1 MIFPLLT
8 GGNVVEVIRNWKALW
23 NNVIRDELRR
33 MTPIQGAGCRIERL
47 PTGTVFSAVPRSA
60 GGGTV
65 IAPAS
70 GLFEVSENDGK
81 LAVGPG
87 FVNRNG
93 LDFAQFP
100 GAEGIAPKSGYM
112 CICSEPADKLGNWTA
127 VEAKILAEPN
137 IFAFPVARITV
148 AETGIEIEQYPVTVA
163 FIVAGKRC
171 PIAEL

>member
-8 GGNVVEVIRNWKALW
+8 GSNVVEVIRNWKALW
-23 NNVIRDELRR
+23 NNVVRDELRR
-33 MTPIQGAGCRIERL
+33 MTPIQGAGCRIERRAM
-47 PTGTVFSAVPRSA
+47 GTVFSAVRSA
-60 GGGTV
+60 DGGNFAV
-65 IAPAS
+65 PAA
-70 GLFEVSENDGK
+70 GLFEVAEDDGQ
-81 LAVGPG
+81 LIVGPG

-112 CICSEPADKLGNWTA
+112 CICSEPADKLGNWTP

-137 IFAFPVARITV
+137 IFGFPVAKITV
-148 AETGIEIEQYPVTVA
+148 ANGVIEIEQYPVTVA
-163 FIVAGKRC
+163 YILGAKRC

>member
-1 MIFPLLT
+1 MKP
-8 GGNVVEVIRNWKALW
+8 
-23 NNVIRDELRR
+23 
-33 MTPIQGAGCRIERL
+33 RL
-47 PTGTVFSAVPRSA
+47 PPRISASVNQITPATWNAIVDCLAYAMSHPRGDGITVFNRM
-60 GGGTV
+60 GDTLTTD
-65 IAPAS
+65 PAIS
-70 GLFEVSENDGK
+70 GSGQQRTTAGLFLVTEDNKGK

-93 LDFAQFP
+93 LDFTQFP
-100 GAEGIAPKSGYM
+100 GAEGIVPKSGYM

-137 IFAFPVARITV
+137 IFGFPVARITV
-148 AETGIEIEQYPVTVA
+148 AEAGIEIEQYPVTVA

>member
-23 NNVIRDELRR
+23 NNVVRDELRR
-33 MTPIQGAGCRIERL
+33 MTPIQGAVCRIERRA
-47 PTGTVFSAVPRSA
+47 TGTVFSAARLD
-60 GGGTV
+60 GGGNYV
-65 IAPAS
+65 APAT
-70 GLFEVSENDGK
+70 GLFEVAEDDGK

-93 LDFAQFP
+93 LDFTQFP

-137 IFAFPVARITV
+137 IFAFPVAKITV
-148 AETGIEIEQYPVTVA
+148 ANSAIEIEQYPVTVA
-163 FIVAGKRC
+163 YILGAKRC